1 MKRNK
6 IIIALFTGMTLLSAC
21 HDLNLNPLS
30 YGSTESWYSDET
42 EVEMAVNEL
51 YRNDFW
57 LIDEDTN
64 TDWSDDNIY
73 RESLTEF
80 QNATLNGQ
88 HTQVINLWSNQYK
101 VISRANSIINKAQRA
116 IENGASENTIN
127 RFIAEAHFHRAS
139 AYAKLSQKFGDV
151 PLVENDIDIE
161 EGLTIGRTDLA
172 TIKQFVY
179 DEYDKAIEVL
189 PVAYS
194 DEQRATK
201 GAALA
206 LKARYALYMG
216 DYAIAAEAAK
226 AVIELGVY
234 SLHPNYQELFLQGT
248 KTSPENIFVMNRSK
262 EFDI

>member
-6 IIIALFTGMTLLSAC
+6 IIITLFTGMTLLSAC

-88 HTQVINLWSNQYK
+88 HSQVINLWSNQYK
-101 VISRANSIINKAQRA
+101 VISRANSIINKA
-116 IENGASENTIN
+116 
-127 RFIAEAHFHRAS
+127 
-139 AYAKLSQKFGDV
+139 
-151 PLVENDIDIE
+151 
-161 EGLTIGRTDLA
+161 
-172 TIKQFVY
+172 
-179 DEYDKAIEVL
+179 
-189 PVAYS
+189 
-194 DEQRATK
+194 
-201 GAALA
+201 
-206 LKARYALYMG
+206 
-216 DYAIAAEAAK
+216 
-226 AVIELGVY
+226 
-234 SLHPNYQELFLQGT
+234 
-248 KTSPENIFVMNRSK
+248 
-262 EFDI
+262 